1 MIELNNISKI
11 YNGNFIFKDI
21 TCSIMDK
28 DRIGLVGSNGA
39 GKSTL
44 LKIICG
50 REHPDSGQISISDKI
65 KIGYLAQ
72 NSGLKTNNTI
82 ISEMRAVFKEIFDI
96 KRQMEEMEKQASK
109 TKLLSEKYSNL
120 QTIYEQSDGYSIE
133 FKIKNILN
141 GMGFENVPLSTKINT
156 LSGGEKTRLALAKLL
171 LEQPTFLVLDEPT
184 NHLDFKTLA
193 WLESYINEKFT
204 GTVLLVSHDRW
215 FLDKCVDKIWEI
227 ESKTLHTYKGN
238 YSNYAILKKST
249 YEKNYRDY
257 QKQQK
262 EIEKLKEYV
271 NKNKARAS
279 TAKLAKSRQ
288 KILNKMEIVEKPN
301 NVKNIPNIIFTFDL
315 KPYNNI
321 LDVKNMNITVSNNS
335 RSKTLFSNLNLH
347 IHRGEK
353 LAIIGENGVGKSS
366 FLKAIQG
373 LIPHGGQVKWGQNVK
388 ISYYR
393 QDLSNL
399 NPNHSALGELWGRN
413 PKISELEIRK
423 QLAKV
428 QIISENALKNV
439 GDLSGGEKA
448 RLCFAIIMME
458 KPNVMILDEPTNHLD
473 LETREVLES
482 ALIKYEGTLI
492 IVSHDRY
499 MLDRVP
505 TKIMKLNPGNAEI
518 IEGKFSDLIGNEKLN
533 STNLENFRKSSPAN
547 QNKSRKKRVDRAKK
561 RAMSKE
567 LEQKISD
574 TETKIKELEA
584 QIASPDVYTDYTLMN
599 DKCLELENAKK
610 EYEKY
615 FEMWANITEQD
626 E

>member
-11 YNGNFIFKDI
+11 YNGNFIFRDI
-21 TCSIMDK
+21 TSSIMNK

>member
-1 MIELNNISKI
+1 MIELSNISKI

-21 TCSIMDK
+21 TVSIIDK
-28 DRIGLVGSNGA
+28 DKIGLVGSNGA

-50 REHPDSGQISISDKI
+50 QEYPDSGQISISDKI

-72 NSGLKTNNTI
+72 NSGLKASNTI

-262 EIEKLKEYV
+262 EIEKLREYV
-271 NKNKARAS
+271 SKNKARAS

-353 LAIIGENGVGKSS
+353 LAIIGENGIGKSS

-399 NPNHSALGELWGRN
+399 NPNHSALDEMSGRN

-584 QIASPDVYTDYTLMN
+584 QIASPDVYTDYTLIN

-626 E
+626 D

>member
-1 MIELNNISKI
+1 MIELSNISKI

-21 TCSIMDK
+21 TVSIIDK
-28 DRIGLVGSNGA
+28 DKIGLVGSNGA

-50 REHPDSGQISISDKI
+50 QEYPDSGQISISDKI

-72 NSGLKTNNTI
+72 NSGLKASNTI

-96 KRQMEEMEKQASK
+96 KQQMEEMEKEASK

-262 EIEKLKEYV
+262 EIEKLREYV
-271 NKNKARAS
+271 SKNKARAS

-353 LAIIGENGVGKSS
+353 LAIIGENGIGKSS

-399 NPNHSALGELWGRN
+399 NPNHSALDEMSGRN

-584 QIASPDVYTDYTLMN
+584 QIASPDVYTDYTLIN

-626 E
+626 D

>member
-1 MIELNNISKI
+1 MN
-11 YNGNFIFKDI
+11 
-21 TCSIMDK
+21 K

>member
-1 MIELNNISKI
+1 MIELHNISKI
-11 YNGNFIFKDI
+11 YNGSFVFSNI
-21 TCSIMDK
+21 TDSIINK
-28 DRIGLVGSNGA
+28 DRIGLIGSNGA

-50 REHPDSGQISISDKI
+50 LEHSDSGQVSISDKI

-72 NSGLKTNNTI
+72 NSGLNTTNTI
-82 ISEMRAVFKEIFDI
+82 ISEMRGVFKEIFDI
-96 KRQMEEMEKQASK
+96 KRQMQEMEEEASK
-109 TKLLSEKYSNL
+109 TKRLSKKYSNL
-120 QTIYEQSDGYSIE
+120 QAIYERSDGYSVE

-141 GMGFENVPLSTKINT
+141 GMGFKNILLSTKINT

-171 LEQPTFLVLDEPT
+171 LEQPNFLALDEPT
-184 NHLDFKTLA
+184 NHLDFKTLT
-193 WLESYINEKFT
+193 WLEDYINEKFT
-204 GTVLLVSHDRW
+204 GTVLLISHDRW
-215 FLDKCVDKIWEI
+215 FLDKCVNKIWEI
-227 ESKTLHTYKGN
+227 EDKTLKTYKGN
-238 YSNYAILKKST
+238 YSNYVVLKKST

-279 TAKLAKSRQ
+279 TANLAKSRQ
-288 KILNKMEIVEKPN
+288 KKLNKMEIVEKPN
-301 NVKNIPNIIFTFDL
+301 NIKTVPIISFTFDL
-315 KPYNNI
+315 KPFDNI
-321 LDVKNMNITVSNNS
+321 LDVKNMDITVGNNKL
-335 RSKTLFSNLNLH
+335 SKTLFSNLNLH

-353 LAIIGENGVGKSS
+353 LAIIGKNGVGKSS

-373 LIPHGGQVKWGQNVK
+373 IIPHGGQVKWGQNVK
-388 ISYYR
+388 VSYYR
-393 QDLSNL
+393 QDMSNL
-399 NPNHSALGELWGRN
+399 NPNNSVLDELWNRN

-428 QIISENALKNV
+428 QIISENVLKNV
-439 GDLSGGEKA
+439 KNLSGGEKA

-473 LETREVLES
+473 LETREILEN

-499 MLDRVP
+499 MLNRVP
-505 TKIMKLNPGNAEI
+505 TKIMNLTPGEVKI
-518 IEGKFSDLIGNEKLN
+518 TEGKFSDIVWNDELN
-533 STNLENFRKSSPAN
+533 STSLENFKKSSPAS
-547 QNKSRKKRVDRAKK
+547 QNKSRKKRVERAKK
-561 RAMSKE
+561 RAMSKD

-584 QIASPDVYTDYTLMN
+584 QISSPDVYNNYQLMN

-610 EYEKY
+610 EYDEY

>member
-1 MIELNNISKI
+1 
-11 YNGNFIFKDI
+11 
-21 TCSIMDK
+21 MDGDK
-28 DRIGLVGSNGA
+28 IGLVGSNGA

-50 REHPDSGQISISDKI
+50 REQLDNGQISISDKI

-96 KRQMEEMEKQASK
+96 KRQMEEMEKEASK

-120 QTIYEQSDGYSIE
+120 QAIYEQSDGYSIE

-141 GMGFENVPLSTKINT
+141 GMGFENIPLSTKINT

-171 LEQPTFLVLDEPT
+171 LEQPSFLALDEPT

-193 WLESYINEKFT
+193 WLENYINEKFT

-227 ESKTLHTYKGN
+227 ESKTLHTYRGN
-238 YSNYAILKKST
+238 YSDYSALKKST

-262 EIEKLKEYV
+262 EIEKLREYV
-271 NKNKARAS
+271 SKNKARAA

-288 KILNKMEIVEKPN
+288 KILNKMKTVEKPN
-301 NVKNIPNIIFTFDL
+301 NIESIPNITFMFDL
-315 KPYNNI
+315 KPYDNI
-321 LDVKNMNITVSNNS
+321 LDVKNMNITIGNYNS
-335 RSKTLFSNLNLH
+335 PSKTLFSNLNLH

-353 LAIIGENGVGKSS
+353 LAIIGENGIGKSS

-373 LIPHGGQVKWGQNVK
+373 IIPHGGQVKWGQNVK

-393 QDLSNL
+393 QEMSNL
-399 NPNHSALGELWGRN
+399 NPNHSALDELWNRN

-439 GDLSGGEKA
+439 GNLSGGEKA

-473 LETREVLES
+473 LKTREVLES

-499 MLDRVP
+499 MLDCVP
-505 TKIMKLNPGNAEI
+505 TKIMKLTPGKAEI
-518 IEGKFSDLIGNEKLN
+518 IEGKFSDIVWREKLN
-533 STNLENFRKSSPAN
+533 STNLENFRKSSPKN
-547 QNKSRKKRVDRAKK
+547 QNKFRKKRVERAKK

-584 QIASPDVYTDYTLMN
+584 QIASPDAYTDYTLMN

-610 EYEKY
+610 EYDEY

>member
-11 YNGNFIFKDI
+11 YNGNFIFRNI
-21 TCSIMDK
+21 TSSIINK

-50 REHPDSGQISISDKI
+50 QEYPDSGQISISDKI

-72 NSGLKTNNTI
+72 NSGLKTSNTI
-82 ISEMRAVFKEIFDI
+82 ISEMRAVFKKIFNI
-96 KRQMEEMEKQASK
+96 KRQMEEMEKEASK
-109 TKLLSEKYSNL
+109 TKLLSEKYSSL

-184 NHLDFKTLA
+184 NHLDFETLA

-215 FLDKCVDKIWEI
+215 FLDKCVNKIWEI
-227 ESKTLHTYKGN
+227 ESKTLHTYRGN
-238 YSNYAILKKST
+238 YSNYAVLKKST

-262 EIEKLKEYV
+262 EIEKLREYV
-271 NKNKARAS
+271 SKNKARAS

-301 NVKNIPNIIFTFDL
+301 NIKNIPNITFAFDL
-315 KPYNNI
+315 KPYDDI
-321 LDVKNMNITVSNNS
+321 LEVKNMSITISNNS
-335 RSKTLFSNLNLH
+335 PSKTLFSNLNLH

-353 LAIIGENGVGKSS
+353 LAIIGKNGVGKSS

-373 LIPHGGQVKWGQNVK
+373 IIPHGGQVKWGQNVK

-399 NPNHSALGELWGRN
+399 NPNHSALDELWGRN

-473 LETREVLES
+473 LETREILES

-505 TKIMKLNPGNAEI
+505 TKIMKLAPGNAEI
-518 IEGKFSDLIGNEKLN
+518 VEGKFSDIVWNNELN
-533 STNLENFRKSSPAN
+533 STDPENFRKSSPSN
-547 QNKSRKKRVDRAKK
+547 QNKSKKKRVERAKR

-584 QIASPDVYTDYTLMN
+584 QIASPDAYNDYTLMN
-599 DKCLELENAKK
+599 DKCLELENVKK

-615 FEMWANITEQD
+615 FEMWADITEQD

>member
-1 MIELNNISKI
+1 M
-11 YNGNFIFKDI
+11 
-21 TCSIMDK
+21 
-28 DRIGLVGSNGA
+28 
-39 GKSTL
+39 
-44 LKIICG
+44 
-50 REHPDSGQISISDKI
+50 
-65 KIGYLAQ
+65 
-72 NSGLKTNNTI
+72 
-82 ISEMRAVFKEIFDI
+82 
-96 KRQMEEMEKQASK
+96 
-109 TKLLSEKYSNL
+109 
-120 QTIYEQSDGYSIE
+120 
-133 FKIKNILN
+133 
-141 GMGFENVPLSTKINT
+141 
-156 LSGGEKTRLALAKLL
+156 
-171 LEQPTFLVLDEPT
+171 
-184 NHLDFKTLA
+184 
-193 WLESYINEKFT
+193 
-204 GTVLLVSHDRW
+204 
-215 FLDKCVDKIWEI
+215 
-227 ESKTLHTYKGN
+227 
-238 YSNYAILKKST
+238 
-249 YEKNYRDY
+249 
-257 QKQQK
+257 
-262 EIEKLKEYV
+262 
-271 NKNKARAS
+271 
-279 TAKLAKSRQ
+279 
-288 KILNKMEIVEKPN
+288 
-301 NVKNIPNIIFTFDL
+301 
-315 KPYNNI
+315 
-321 LDVKNMNITVSNNS
+321 
-335 RSKTLFSNLNLH
+335 
-347 IHRGEK
+347 
-353 LAIIGENGVGKSS
+353 
-366 FLKAIQG
+366 
-373 LIPHGGQVKWGQNVK
+373 
-388 ISYYR
+388 
-393 QDLSNL
+393 
-399 NPNHSALGELWGRN
+399 
-413 PKISELEIRK
+413 
-423 QLAKV
+423 AKV

>member
-1 MIELNNISKI
+1 MN
-11 YNGNFIFKDI
+11 
-21 TCSIMDK
+21 K

-227 ESKTLHTYKGN
+227 ESKTLHTYRGN
-238 YSNYAILKKST
+238 YSNYAVLKKST

-373 LIPHGGQVKWGQNVK
+373 LIPHGGHVKWGQNVK

>member
-1 MIELNNISKI
+1 MN
-11 YNGNFIFKDI
+11 
-21 TCSIMDK
+21 K

-50 REHPDSGQISISDKI
+50 REHPDSGRISISDKI

-141 GMGFENVPLSTKINT
+141 GMGFENIPLSTKINT

-171 LEQPTFLVLDEPT
+171 LEQPSFLVLDEPT

-193 WLESYINEKFT
+193 WLEDYINEKFT

-227 ESKTLHTYKGN
+227 ESKTLHIYKGN
-238 YSNYAILKKST
+238 YSNYAVLKKST

-262 EIEKLKEYV
+262 EIEKLREYV
-271 NKNKARAS
+271 SKNKARAS

-301 NVKNIPNIIFTFDL
+301 NIENIPNITFAFDL
-315 KPYNNI
+315 KPYDDI
-321 LDVKNMNITVSNNS
+321 LDVKNMNITIGNDNS
-335 RSKTLFSNLNLH
+335 PSKTLFSNLNLH

-353 LAIIGENGVGKSS
+353 LAIIGENGTGKSS

-373 LIPHGGQVKWGQNVK
+373 IIPHGGQVKWGQNVK

-393 QDLSNL
+393 QDMSNL
-399 NPNHSALGELWGRN
+399 NPNHSALDELWNRN

-439 GDLSGGEKA
+439 GNLSGGEKA

-473 LETREVLES
+473 LKTREILES

-499 MLDRVP
+499 MLDCVP
-505 TKIMKLNPGNAEI
+505 TKIMKLAPGNAEI
-518 IEGKFSDLIGNEKLN
+518 VEGKFSDIVWSNELK
-533 STNLENFRKSSPAN
+533 STNLENFRKSSPAS
-547 QNKSRKKRVDRAKK
+547 QNKSRKKRVERAKK

-567 LEQKISD
+567 LEKKISD

-584 QIASPDVYTDYTLMN
+584 QIASPDAYTDYTLMN

-610 EYEKY
+610 EYDEY